1 MAGKQAMDIETEIQ
15 DLKRRVGDLEGAV
28 NVLTGQLRDI
38 HPNLVTLQS
47 QTTQRFDT
55 VESLMGR
62 IVSRLDDVNLQV
74 WSLRDDFPV
83 LVSEALDQAQ
93 RKDRG

>member
-1 MAGKQAMDIETEIQ
+1 MDIETEIQ

-28 NVLTGQLRDI
+28 NVLTGQLRDV
-38 HPNLVTLQS
+38 HPNLVSLQS

-55 VESLMGR
+55 VEALMGR

-74 WSLRDDFPV
+74 WSLRDDFPA
-83 LVSEALDQAQ
+83 LVSAALDRAQ
-93 RKDRG
+93 RKAGD

>member
-1 MAGKQAMDIETEIQ
+1 MDIESEIQ

-28 NVLTGQLRDI
+28 SVLTGQLRDV
-38 HPNLVTLQS
+38 HPNLLSLQS

-55 VESLMGR
+55 VETLMGR

-83 LVSEALDQAQ
+83 LVSEALHKAQ
-93 RKDRG
+93 RKPGD

>member
-1 MAGKQAMDIETEIQ
+1 MDIESEIQ

-28 NVLTGQLRDI
+28 NVLTGQLRDV
-38 HPNLVTLQS
+38 HPNLVSLQS

-55 VESLMGR
+55 VEALMSR

-74 WSLRDDFPV
+74 WSLRDDFPA
-83 LVSEALDQAQ
+83 LVRSALDRAQ
-93 RKDRG
+93 REPGD